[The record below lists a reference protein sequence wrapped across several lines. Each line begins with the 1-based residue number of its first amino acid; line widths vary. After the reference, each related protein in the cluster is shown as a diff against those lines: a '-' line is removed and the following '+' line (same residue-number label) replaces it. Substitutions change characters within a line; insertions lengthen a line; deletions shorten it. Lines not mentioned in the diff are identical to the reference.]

1 MYFLNSRQVR
11 LSILL
16 AIAAASVVAVA
27 CHAPI
32 AQPSGYDVFADQRNV
47 WGIPNFW
54 NVVSSLPFLVV
65 GLAGTMELLRRWP
78 RGALL
83 SLRPAYLSFFISIAW
98 VALGSTYY
106 HLAPT
111 HNTLA
116 WDRLPMA
123 IAFMAFFAVIVGEH
137 ISPRLG
143 QLLLWPLL
151 ALGVV
156 SVAYWHFTEE
166 AGRGDLRLYIIV
178 QYLSMVLI
186 PLILLFFPSKF
197 SHVRLIWTLLGAYGL
212 AKLLELAD
220 ELVFSL
226 SHVVSGHTLKH
237 LAAALGACVFLYAL
251 RRRHPL
257 GSGTSM
263 PAGAVTRGA

>member
-1 MYFLNSRQVR
+1 MNFFNSRRVR

-32 AQPSGYDVFADQRNV
+32 AQPTGYDVFADQRNV

-54 NVVSSLPFLVV
+54 NVVSNLPFLVV
-65 GLAGTMELLRRWP
+65 GLAGTMKLLRHWP

-83 SLRPAYLSFFISIAW
+83 SLRPAYLSFFISIAL
-98 VALGSTYY
+98 VALGSMYY

-111 HNTLA
+111 HNTLT

-143 QLLLWPLL
+143 QSLLYPLL
-151 ALGVV
+151 TLGLFSVV
-156 SVAYWHFTEE
+156 YWYFTEK
-166 AGRGDLRLYIIV
+166 AGHGDLRPYIIV
-178 QYLSMVLI
+178 QYLPMILI
-186 PLILLFFPSKF
+186 PFILLFFDSRL
-197 SHVRLIWTLLGAYGL
+197 SHVWMIWAVLGAYGL
-212 AKLLELAD
+212 AKLLEVAD
-220 ELVFSL
+220 ESVFSL
-226 SHVVSGHTLKH
+226 SHAVSGHTLKH
-237 LAAALGACVFLYAL
+237 LVAALGMYVFLLAI
-251 RRRHPL
+251 RRRHSA
-257 GSGTSM
+257 GSGTNV
-263 PAGAVTRGA
+263 PEGAVAHGP